1 MKLMHILEDAS
12 VYIWFKIVKLNA
24 SLHGDFGVG
33 RFSNADLEIDINML
47 PFSPL
52 SLFPCRIAQL
62 TIRHKIFCVTQ

>member
-33 RFSNADLEIDINML
+33 FSNADLEIDINML
-47 PFSPL
+47 PFSL
-52 SLFPCRIAQL
+52 SPYTIAQL
-62 TIRHKIFCVTQ
+62 TIRHRIFCVTQ